1 MEMIIMVTKFIFN
14 NTCDFDCP
22 FDLKIF
28 TEDMV
33 ERVIPNREFW
43 IVDVKV
49 TTRFI
54 IVEVELGEL

>member
-1 MEMIIMVTKFIFN
+1 MFIFN
-14 NTCDFDCP
+14 NTQDFDCS

-28 TEDMV
+28 TEEMV

-49 TTRFI
+49 TQRFI
-54 IVEVELGEL
+54 IVEVELGDL

>member
-1 MEMIIMVTKFIFN
+1 MKFIFN
-14 NTCDFDCP
+14 NICDFDCP